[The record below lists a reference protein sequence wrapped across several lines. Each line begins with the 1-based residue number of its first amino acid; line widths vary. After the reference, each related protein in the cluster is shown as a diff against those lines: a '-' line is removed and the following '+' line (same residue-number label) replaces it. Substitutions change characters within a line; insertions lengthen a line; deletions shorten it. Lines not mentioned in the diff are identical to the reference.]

1 MARVVLTSDMAR
13 QYTSG
18 QTEIEVEGANVRA
31 IVRALEDLYPG
42 LGERVQTEM
51 AIAID
56 GELFQDP
63 YLESVEPDSELFVLP
78 KIGGG

>member
-1 MARVVLTSDMAR
+1 MAKVVLTSDMAR

-18 QTEIEVEGANVRA
+18 QTEIDVEGADVRA
-31 IVRALEDLYPG
+31 IVRALEARFPG
-42 LGERVQTEM
+42 LGERVHTEM

-63 YLESVEPDSELFVLP
+63 FLEPVEPNSELFVLP

>member
-31 IVRALEDLYPG
+31 IVRALEDLHPG
-42 LGERVQTEM
+42 LGERIQTEM

-63 YLESVEPDSELFVLP
+63 YLEPVEPDSELFVLP

>member
-13 QYTSG
+13 QHTSG

-42 LGERVQTEM
+42 LGERIQTEM

-63 YLESVEPDSELFVLP
+63 YLEPVEPDSELFVLP

>member
-1 MARVVLTSDMAR
+1 MAKVVLTSGISK

-31 IVRALEDLYPG
+31 IVRALEDRFPG
-42 LGERVQTEM
+42 LGERIEAEM

-56 GELFQDP
+56 GEIFQDP
-63 YLESVEPDSELFVLP
+63 YLEPVERDSELFVLP

>member
-1 MARVVLTSDMAR
+1 MAKVVLTSDMAR

-18 QTEIEVEGANVRA
+18 QTEVDVEGADVRA
-31 IVRALEDLYPG
+31 IVRALEARFPG

-63 YLESVEPDSELFVLP
+63 FLEPVEPNSELFVLP